1 MPQAPDKIKL
11 LMLNYEFPPIGGGA
25 GKANL
30 CLLREFAKNESL
42 EIDMLTSST
51 EPGLTVE
58 KFADNITIHKIGIRK
73 NNLHYWKKTEVI
85 AWLFKAYFKH
95 REMVKNNSYHL
106 AHAFFG
112 FPTGFLPWLTASK
125 LPYIISLRGSDVP
138 GQNARLALEYKL
150 LAPLFRSIWKKADAV
165 VGCSQG
171 LCDRAS
177 RFMPDIDYAV
187 IPNGVD
193 SSRFASTPPHPPAK
207 QTRLITVGRLS
218 STKRFDML
226 IDTVEILRQRR
237 VDVKLTIAGGGALQE
252 SLEQMVISKKLQ
264 DSIEII
270 GRIELDEMPAFYS
283 RGDIFLSASI
293 QEGMSNA
300 MLEAMAASLPII
312 AAHCEGVDELIV
324 DNGTVLGDPTA
335 AEFADAVMGVINDK
349 TAYAAMSAA
358 AAVRAA
364 KFSWPLVADQYL
376 HLYTKLTSPIGGA
389 K

>member
-1 MPQAPDKIKL
+1 MTAGKLKI

-30 CLLREFAKNESL
+30 CLLKEFAKNESL

-51 EPGLTVE
+51 DPGLTVE
-58 KFADNITIHKIGIRK
+58 KFADNITIYKLGIRK
-73 NNLHYWKKTEVI
+73 KNLHYWKKTEVI

-95 REMVKNNSYHL
+95 RNLVKNNNYDL

-112 FPTGFLPWLTASK
+112 FPTGFLPWLTASR

-150 LAPLFRSIWKKADAV
+150 LAPLFKAIWNKADAM
-165 VGCSQG
+165 VGCSKG
-171 LCDRAS
+171 LCDRAR
-177 RFMPDIDYAV
+177 RFMPDIDYVV

-193 SSRFASTPPHPPAK
+193 CQRFAPSRPHSLDK
-207 QTRLITVGRLS
+207 QVKLIAAGRLS

-226 IDTVEILRQRR
+226 IETVEILRQRGI
-237 VDVKLTIAGGGALQE
+237 DASLKLAGGGALHQ
-252 SLEQMVISKKLQ
+252 SLQQMVISKNLQ
-264 DSIEII
+264 DNIQIA
-270 GRIELDEMPAFYS
+270 GRIAPDQMPGFYS
-283 RGDIFLSASI
+283 QGDIFLSASV

-312 AAHCEGVDELIV
+312 ATQCEGVEELIA
-324 DNGTVLGDPTA
+324 DNGTVLQGPA
-335 AEFADAVMGVINDK
+335 PAEFADAVMDIIDDRTG
-349 TAYAAMSAA
+349 YAAMSEA

-364 KFSWPLVADQYL
+364 KFSWPSVADQYL
-376 HLYTKLTSPIGGA
+376 RQYTSLITRIDGA